1 MNIII
6 KSSHIRLKEKNQ
18 MKTRQILNV
27 LIFLATVIVNGL
39 ANALPI
45 NGRDT
50 GAISDSYPV
59 LFTPAGYVFSI
70 WGLIYLLLLGFTI
83 YQALPSQ
90 RDNPRLERVG
100 YWFVLSGVFNIAW
113 IFLWHYDFISLT
125 LVVMLGLLASLIV
138 IYTRLDIGR
147 TQVQGIEKYLVNLP
161 FSVYLG
167 WISVATVA
175 NFSITLYDLGWS
187 AFGIAPEI
195 WALLVLAVATTL
207 GILMLARRGDI
218 AYTLVLVWAFAGITV
233 KQIDT
238 SVVAI
243 SAAVLA
249 VILLGLVVMK
259 IVRRGSSLK
268 FSNGI
273 EQQLNA

>member
-1 MNIII
+1 
-6 KSSHIRLKEKNQ
+6 

-27 LIFLATVIVNGL
+27 LIFLATVTVNGL

-45 NGRDT
+45 NGRNT
-50 GAISDSYPV
+50 GEISDSFPV

-90 RDNPRLERVG
+90 KDNPRLERIG
-100 YWFVLSGVFNIAW
+100 YWFALSGVFNIAW
-113 IFLWHYDFISLT
+113 IFLWHYDIIPLT
-125 LVVMLGLLASLIV
+125 LVAMLGLLVSLIV
-138 IYTRLDIGR
+138 IYTRLGIGR
-147 TQVQGIEKYLVNLP
+147 DQIQGIEKYLINLP

-175 NFSITLYDLGWS
+175 NFSITLYDLEWT
-187 AFGIAPEI
+187 ALGIAPEI
-195 WALLVLAVATTL
+195 WTMIVLAVATTL
-207 GILMLARRGDI
+207 GVLMLARRGDI
-218 AYTLVLVWAFAGITV
+218 AYALVLVWAFVGITV
-233 KQIDT
+233 KQMDT
-238 SVVAI
+238 TTVAI

-249 VILLGLVVMK
+249 VVLIVVILLRL
-259 IVRRGSSLK
+259 VRRGPSLEL
-268 FSNGI
+268 SNGM

>member
-1 MNIII
+1 
-6 KSSHIRLKEKNQ
+6 

-27 LIFLATVIVNGL
+27 LIFLATVTVNGL

-45 NGRDT
+45 NGRNT
-50 GAISDSYPV
+50 GEISDSFPV

-90 RDNPRLERVG
+90 KDNPRLERLG
-100 YWFVLSGVFNIAW
+100 YWFALSGVLNIAW
-113 IFLWHYDFISLT
+113 IFFWHYDFIPLT
-125 LVVMLGLLASLIV
+125 LVAMLGLLVSLIV
-138 IYTRLDIGR
+138 IYTRLGIGSA
-147 TQVQGIEKYLVNLP
+147 QVQGIEKYLINLP

-175 NFSITLYDLGWS
+175 NFSITLYDLGWT

-195 WALLVLAVATTL
+195 WTMVVLAVATTL
-207 GILMLARRGDI
+207 GVLMLERRGDI
-218 AYTLVLVWAFAGITV
+218 AYALVLVWAFIGITV
-233 KQIDT
+233 KQMDT
-238 SVVAI
+238 PAVAI

-249 VILLGLVVMK
+249 LVLIGVTILRL
-259 IVRRGSSLK
+259 VRRGPSVKL
-268 FSNGI
+268 SNGM